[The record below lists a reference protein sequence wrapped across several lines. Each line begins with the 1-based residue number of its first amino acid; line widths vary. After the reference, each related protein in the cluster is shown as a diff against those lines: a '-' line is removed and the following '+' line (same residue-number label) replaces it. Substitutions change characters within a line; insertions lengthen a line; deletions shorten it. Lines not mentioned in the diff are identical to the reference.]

1 MKTYTYILIVVAVL
15 AVVVLGGYAFRKN
28 SNTVVLKEE
37 KKEFVNMKTFEGQV
51 TRIFEGENKIVYS
64 FDISENGTTSI
75 SMDGA
80 LIKVTDPAGLYAS
93 LYMSY
98 EGGRGLT
105 PAQYINQV
113 ISPHVAVISM
123 KGTST
128 IGLFD
133 WQIAESPASEW
144 HVTSVL
150 NGQWLI
156 IVENKKSLHDDVQET
171 LKSLR
176 AN

>member
-1 MKTYTYILIVVAVL
+1 MKTYTSILIVVAVL

-28 SNTVVLKEE
+28 STTVISKEKE
-37 KKEFVNMKTFEGQV
+37 KETVSMKTFEGQV
-51 TRIFEGENKIVYS
+51 TRMFEGENKIVYS
-64 FDISENGTTSI
+64 FDIPENGTTSI

-80 LIKVTDPAGLYAS
+80 LIKVTDPRGLYAS
-93 LYMSY
+93 FYMSY

-105 PAQYINQV
+105 PLEYINQV
-113 ISPHVAVISM
+113 ISPHISILSM

-144 HVTSVL
+144 HVASVL

-156 IVENKKSLHDDVQET
+156 IVENKKSLHDDVEKT
-171 LKSLR
+171 LKSVR